1 MTKLHVDKKR
11 KHKRQA
17 IKVIKYKCIK
27 SLEEKKINIRKNALL
42 DQVPNKMLLKSVLYK
57 VNDLHC

>member
-1 MTKLHVDKKR
+1 MTKLHVDKNR
-11 KHKRQA
+11 KHKRWA

-42 DQVPNKMLLKSVLYK
+42 EYPTK
-57 VNDLHC
+57 CC